1 MKALQIVKYSKI
13 KDSLS
18 INEIEKPSL
27 KQNDILVEVKA
38 ASLNTIDYKMVES
51 KLKEMI
57 SLNLP
62 SAIGFDVCSV
72 VVEKGADVNN
82 F

>member
-1 MKALQIVKYSKI
+1 
-13 KDSLS
+13 
-18 INEIEKPSL
+18 
-27 KQNDILVEVKA
+27 
-38 ASLNTIDYKMVES
+38 MVES